1 MKKMY
6 LLIYM
11 NKYNFFIFFII
22 FLKIVFISLS
32 LISIYLKRTT
42 KEKPETQED
51 SKLIIQID
59 YWEMR
64 FEFIFNIMMSILL
77 IYVFN
82 PNSNNLYLITNET
95 KFLLYLFGI
104 ILIIKSNW
112 SEFFKESS
120 WFATLQKVVST

>member
-1 MKKMY
+1 MY

-32 LISIYLKRTT
+32 LISIYLKRKT

-95 KFLLYLFGI
+95 KFLLYLFGV

-112 SEFFKESS
+112 SEFFNEFS
-120 WFATLQKVVST
+120 WFSTLQKVLST

>member
-1 MKKMY
+1 
-6 LLIYM
+6 M
-11 NKYNFFIFFII
+11 NKYKFFIFFII

-32 LISIYLKRTT
+32 LISIYLKRKT
-42 KEKPETQED
+42 KEKLETQED

-77 IYVFN
+77 IYIFN

-95 KFLLYLFGI
+95 KILLYLFGI